1 MKNNKQKT
9 NLILDVLLFAGF
21 ILCFFMDLT
30 GISLHQWMGVVL
42 CGAAVIHLLLHDS
55 WVKNVLQRFSDLRT
69 RPQILFLL
77 DAAVAFGFVGVLV
90 TGLIISTWLN
100 LPLMSIYGWISIH
113 TAFSI
118 ETLFFLL
125 VKVGFHWRWISC
137 AIRTLF
143 AKKPAALPVL
153 QTAVLNPLL
162 APALQPAG
170 KQISRRDFLAV
181 MGVAG
186 VASYLAVHSL
196 LKDDQLVV
204 SAQSVIEAATATAN
218 PTTSATVAQSTSAT
232 ATMATTAPTA
242 TQVPTQ
248 QATYSCTVLCREGC
262 SFPGRCRRYVDSNGN
277 NLCDNGECL

>member
-1 MKNNKQKT
+1 MSQNEKNKQNT
-9 NLILDVLLFAGF
+9 NLILDILLFTGF

-30 GISLHQWMGVVL
+30 GMSLHQWLGVVL

-55 WVKNVLQRFSDLRT
+55 WVKNVLRRFSDLRT

-77 DAAVAFGFVGVLV
+77 DVAVAFGFVGVLV

-100 LPLMSIYGWISIH
+100 LPLTSISVWISIH

-137 AIRTLF
+137 AIRILF
-143 AKKPAALPVL
+143 AKKPVP
-153 QTAVLNPLL
+153 QTAVLNPSL
-162 APALQPAG
+162 APALQPAR

-196 LKDDQLVV
+196 LKEDQLVA
-204 SAQSVIEAATATAN
+204 SAQSVVETATATAA
-218 PTTSATVAQSTSAT
+218 PPSEATTAQSTSVVT
-232 ATMATTAPTA
+232 PTATTAPTA
-242 TQVPTQ
+242 TRVPTHQ
-248 QATYSCTVLCREGC
+248 PAYACTVLCREGC
-262 SFPGRCRRYVDSNGN
+262 SFPGRCRRYVDTNGN